1 MYLLAAGKT
10 FANQDGYLQCQGGP
24 PMALTILPKYTVPIA
39 LIAGVSAGGII
50 LLVAVI
56 AFIVRRKQRQNRSRK
71 IANLAPLDQGE

>member
-24 PMALTILPKYTVPIA
+24 PMALTKYTVPIA

-50 LLVAVI
+50 LLLAVI